1 MSWPW
6 AGVKVL
12 SQWAWCR
19 SGCVVVCGSDQDMV
33 GKRVCWPWRFVGWL
47 DLVGKKMRS
56 AVVGSRLLSGDSVVE
71 LLVGATVLVEF

>member
-1 MSWPW
+1 
-6 AGVKVL
+6 
-12 SQWAWCR
+12 
-19 SGCVVVCGSDQDMV
+19 MV